1 MAEAET
7 VTLAFKRYSD
17 SGPVLLVLHGL
28 FGSQSNWGWHN
39 KQLAENFQVIGL
51 DLRNHGESG
60 HAERLDYSAMAADVR
75 EFMREQKIAHCHVLG
90 HSMGGKVAM
99 EIALTT
105 PDLIDKLIVVDI
117 APVSYDS
124 KADGHLQ
131 VMAGMRAL
139 NLQTLNNRKEA
150 EEVLS
155 QYIQDEGT
163 RQFVLTNLQ
172 KQPAGGYRWRLNLD
186 AIEANY
192 DSLRD
197 QPASSQ
203 PFVKPTLFI
212 KGADSNYIQAQHEEE
227 IKALFPDAKV
237 KIVMGAGHWVHAEK
251 PQAVQ
256 KIVSD
261 FLLNDQ

>member
-1 MAEAET
+1 
-7 VTLAFKRYSD
+7 
-17 SGPVLLVLHGL
+17 
-28 FGSQSNWGWHN
+28 
-39 KQLAENFQVIGL
+39 
-51 DLRNHGESG
+51 
-60 HAERLDYSAMAADVR
+60 
-75 EFMREQKIAHCHVLG
+75 
-90 HSMGGKVAM
+90 M
-99 EIALTT
+99 EIALTS
-105 PDLIDKLIVVDI
+105 PDLIDKLVVVDI

-139 NLQTLNNRKEA
+139 NLQSLNNRKEA

-155 QYIQDEGT
+155 QYIQDGGT